1 MKQIPTFRQRHLVF
15 LIFKKKPKKTTESVI
30 FRLYSI
36 WQCLWNQLRRFLV
49 FFLSIICRNTRCL
62 FSELFYFMPF
72 IACFNSFVA
81 QLMLTMSSDNH
92 VELTMFSDNHVEL
105 TMSSDNAFLISCQ
118 LILACNQVRF
128 FVNTLRLVSLV
139 LSFFGKVKYVQ
150 SYSRGDVSGELT
162 SKNASTAT
170 QIKFFISSLYV
181 CMVNVELIQFCGNT
195 A

>member
-1 MKQIPTFRQRHLVF
+1 
-15 LIFKKKPKKTTESVI
+15 
-30 FRLYSI
+30 
-36 WQCLWNQLRRFLV
+36 
-49 FFLSIICRNTRCL
+49 
-62 FSELFYFMPF
+62 
-72 IACFNSFVA
+72 
-81 QLMLTMSSDNH
+81 MLTMS
-92 VELTMFSDNHVEL
+92 SDNHVEL

-118 LILACNQVRF
+118 LILPCNQVRF
-128 FVNTLRLVSLV
+128 LVNTLRLVSLV

-181 CMVNVELIQFCGNT
+181 CMVNIELIQFCGNT